1 MIMNKLT
8 HFNEEGNARMVD
20 ISEKD
25 VTTRIA
31 VASGLITVQK
41 ETLKL
46 IKEKQIKKGDV
57 YTVSNVAAVMAVKK
71 TPDLIPMCHQIAITG
86 VEVGFTEP
94 NETSIECI
102 VTVKSNDKTGVE
114 MEALTGVTTALLTI
128 YDMCKAVD
136 KTMEIKNVTLLSKQ
150 GGKSGDWKR
159 ESNG

>member
-1 MIMNKLT
+1 MDKLT
-8 HFNEEGNARMVD
+8 HFDKEGNARMVD
-20 ISEKD
+20 ISEKV
-25 VTTRIA
+25 VTTRVA

-46 IKEKQIKKGDV
+46 IKGKQIKKGDV
-57 YTVSNVAAVMAVKK
+57 YTVANVAAVMAVKK

-86 VEVGFTEP
+86 VAVNFLEP
-94 NETSIECI
+94 SDTCIECI

-136 KTMEIKNVTLLSKQ
+136 KTMEIKNITLLSKT

-159 ESNG
+159 GKEI

>member
-1 MIMNKLT
+1 MDKLT

-25 VTTRIA
+25 ITTRVA
-31 VASGLITVQK
+31 VAGGQITVKK
-41 ETLKL
+41 ETLLL

-57 YTVSNVAAVMAVKK
+57 YTVANVAAVMAVKK

-86 VEVGFTEP
+86 VEVEFTEP
-94 NETSIECI
+94 NDQVIECM

-136 KTMEIKNVTLLSKQ
+136 KTMEIKNITLLSKQ